1 MFYCDCQKFNLT
13 CVFFIFLFIVTSR
26 GIIFMCSAVNA
37 IMFINVTDTGIL
49 EKSNGGEFRARNSSN
64 IWSTPIYHD
73 EWWISCVRGTYRTH
87 TTFGVELFVI
97 LVNSF
102 QPVYVTG
109 RWTLVVGVL
118 DLLLHF
124 IIVIINI
131 TIIIDII
138 FVTFI
143 ITRISEQEQF
153 IVKWCKIYSFSEN
166 FW

>member
-1 MFYCDCQKFNLT
+1 MLLMQLCLLILLIQ
-13 CVFFIFLFIVTSR
+13 VFLRNQIGESSKQ
-26 GIIFMCSAVNA
+26 GIQA
-37 IMFINVTDTGIL
+37 T
-49 EKSNGGEFRARNSSN
+49 
-64 IWSTPIYHD
+64 WSTPIYHD

-87 TTFGVELFVI
+87 ATFGVELFVI

-124 IIVIINI
+124 IIVIINNI
-131 TIIIDII
+131 TIVIDII

-153 IVKWCKIYSFSEN
+153 IVKWCKIYSLSEN